1 MAHNDPFTYNI
12 GCSEPVHLL
21 DFIAILENNL
31 GIVAEKVM
39 LPLQDGDVPDTYADI
54 TDLQKDLK
62 YEPKISVEQGIK
74 KFVDW
79 YKEYYEQ

>member
-1 MAHNDPFTYNI
+1 MSFTKEIYINVSI
-12 GCSEPVHLL
+12 GSTR
-21 DFIAILENNL
+21 IAILENNL